1 MAIPIPVIDGLVDA
15 GKTLISHYFPDPKEA
30 AKQELKLKQLAQDGN
45 LKKLEL
51 YVNNISKQAEINLA
65 DAKSGSW
72 FQAGWR
78 PAIGWVGA
86 VSLALMYI
94 PKALV
99 MTTIWT
105 WQCIEIIQSNT
116 NIYQIQIPAFPD
128 LGVTDIIG
136 LLMSMLGVAAMR
148 SFDKKQGTDTQ

>member
-1 MAIPIPVIDGLVDA
+1 
-15 GKTLISHYFPDPKEA
+15 
-30 AKQELKLKQLAQDGN
+30 
-45 LKKLEL
+45 
-51 YVNNISKQAEINLA
+51 
-65 DAKSGSW
+65 
-72 FQAGWR
+72 
-78 PAIGWVGA
+78 
-86 VSLALMYI
+86 MYI

>member
-1 MAIPIPVIDGLVDA
+1 MAIPIPVIDGLVDT
-15 GKTLISHYFPDPKEA
+15 GKTLISHYFPDPGEA

-51 YVNNISKQAEINLA
+51 YVNNIGKQAEINLA

>member
-1 MAIPIPVIDGLVDA
+1 MGIPVPVVDGLVEA
-15 GKTLISHYFPDPKEA
+15 GKGLIKHYFPDPVEQA
-30 AKQELKLKQLAQDGN
+30 AQMLKIDKLAQEGD

-51 YVNNISKQAEINLA
+51 HVQTLSDQAKINLA
-65 DAKSGSW
+65 DAQSGNW

-86 VSLALMYI
+86 ISLALMYI

-99 MTTIWT
+99 MTIIWT

-116 NIYQIQIPAFPD
+116 NIYQIQFPVFPD

-136 LLMSMLGVAAMR
+136 LLMSMLGVAALR
-148 SFDKKQGTDTQ
+148 SHDKLKGIDTK